1 MHHIDNPIFRACQAY
16 VSASPVRMHMPG
28 HKGRPDFMPP
38 EISLDLTELKETG
51 SATEYGDDVF
61 SAAFTEASKLYGTS
75 ATVYSAAGSTLALQ
89 AAIKLAAGMKPVFAC
104 FRSIHRSAVNA
115 MALLGIDPVWIYSP
129 DEIPHDAAVIVT
141 SPDYYG
147 RMADIASLSALTHE
161 RNGILIVDGAHGAHL
176 WFYGGGYLHPLKKGA
191 DFVAESLHKTL
202 PALTGSALL
211 HAAKKD
217 VTADDCLSAMRLFCS
232 TSPSYLINLSSEAC
246 LYRMS
251 RSGDALLSGL
261 LRRTEDF
268 ISGAEPLGYHFLRGC
283 DTDPFRITIRT
294 KDGRRLGK
302 ELSERGVVC
311 EFSDSGSVV
320 LIPSVSSTEEDFRR
334 LTDACL
340 DLTELSSPP
349 QSEDLS
355 GICDIPAPEK
365 AMTLREAVLSPHETV
380 RTAESAG
387 RICCEAATPYPPGV
401 PVVMPGEI
409 ISTEAAEILSRS
421 GIDSVRVT
429 KHRQ

>member
-1 MHHIDNPIFRACQAY
+1 
-16 VSASPVRMHMPG
+16 
-28 HKGRPDFMPP
+28 
-38 EISLDLTELKETG
+38 
-51 SATEYGDDVF
+51 
-61 SAAFTEASKLYGTS
+61 
-75 ATVYSAAGSTLALQ
+75 
-89 AAIKLAAGMKPVFAC
+89 
-104 FRSIHRSAVNA
+104 
-115 MALLGIDPVWIYSP
+115 
-129 DEIPHDAAVIVT
+129 
-141 SPDYYG
+141 
-147 RMADIASLSALTHE
+147 
-161 RNGILIVDGAHGAHL
+161 
-176 WFYGGGYLHPLKKGA
+176 
-191 DFVAESLHKTL
+191 
-202 PALTGSALL
+202 
-211 HAAKKD
+211 
-217 VTADDCLSAMRLFCS
+217 
-232 TSPSYLINLSSEAC
+232 LINLSSEAC
-246 LYRMS
+246 LYQMS
-251 RSGDALLSGL
+251 RWGDALLSGL
-261 LRRTEDF
+261 LRRTEGF
-268 ISGAEPLGYHFLRGC
+268 ISATEPLGYHFLRGD

-294 KDGRRLGK
+294 KDGRRLGN

-320 LIPSVSSTEEDFRR
+320 LIPSVSSTDEDFRR

-355 GICDIPAPEK
+355 GICDIPEPEK
-365 AMTLREAVLSPHETV
+365 VMPLREAVLSPHETV